1 MQVKTVFI
9 DGLPASWDE
18 DHVKEH
24 LRKYGK
30 IEKIELARNM
40 PAAKRTD
47 FGFIT
52 FDTHDVAVA
61 CVEGVNN
68 TELGD
73 GEKKVCCHSNC
84 WLLHALI
91 PWLSIPFHYGWNV
104 LLRTPPINVPA
115 RSFTCYS
122 QNWPVLHEQQ
132 TINIF

>member
-1 MQVKTVFI
+1 MLLQVKTVFI

-18 DHVKEH
+18 DRVKER

-52 FDTHDVAVA
+52 FDTHDVAMA

-73 GEKKVCCHSNC
+73 SEKKVCCHFEY
-84 WLLHALI
+84 WLLCVSLI
-91 PWLSIPFHYGWNV
+91 TWLLISLCFGWNV
-104 LLRTPPINVPA
+104 LLHTPINVPV
-115 RSFTCYS
+115 RILSFDLFQPELAC
-122 QNWPVLHEQQ
+122 
-132 TINIF
+132 FG